1 MIGIKN
7 WKTTAAG
14 TAAMLSAIAGALV
27 SYSKGVSIDWTSVL
41 GGVYMFW
48 IGISAK
54 DKEVTGGSVPQTDEA
69 TVRVLAPEVITEAAV
84 PLPIPRT
91 VARK

>member
-1 MIGIKN
+1 MLGIKN

-27 SYSKGVSIDWTSVL
+27 SYSKGTPIDWTSVL
-41 GGVYMFW
+41 GGIYMFW

-54 DKEVTGGSVPQTDEA
+54 DKEVTGGTVPQTEEA
-69 TVRVLAPEVITEAAV
+69 IVRVELPEIITEATG
-84 PLPIPRT
+84 PLPPKRPGL
-91 VARK
+91 